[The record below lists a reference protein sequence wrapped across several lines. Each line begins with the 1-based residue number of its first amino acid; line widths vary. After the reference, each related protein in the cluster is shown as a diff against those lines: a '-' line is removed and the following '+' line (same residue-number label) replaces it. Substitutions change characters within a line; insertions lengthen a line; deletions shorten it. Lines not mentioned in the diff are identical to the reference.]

1 MPNEFHPASQKI
13 FLYVLQNWFL
23 AIPTQTNEIQSNLFN
38 TDTNET
44 EPIVRFIEVSV
55 LYR

>member
-55 LYR
+55 L